1 MTQGP
6 ILTAAIIGAGNRG
19 ATHLATVSTLRQHF
33 RLVGVCDA
41 REERRQWATETYGVP
56 AFEHPV
62 ALLDAV
68 RPQVVGVVVPP
79 DAHHLVTAVAAARG
93 AHIITETPIATTLAM
108 ADHML
113 AAAQR
118 HNVLLEVSE
127 NVWRWPHE
135 RLKRLVVEQGL
146 LGQVTQVHFWYTS
159 GSYHGMAA
167 MRRFIAS
174 RPVRVWGVSA
184 PVAVQPFVE
193 VDGYTR
199 TQRTWELG
207 VIEFAGGELG
217 VYQWPIGTTH
227 GNGWEVVGTQGVI
240 AGNEVV
246 LWEDSRSRRGRR
258 LPIETV
264 LGTTADGSKTITHAQ
279 LTSEPP
285 LTWQN
290 PYRQYAL
297 PGPDDV
303 ARADTW
309 LGLHRSIVE
318 GRPAVYGASARTDLE
333 LLIAIR
339 ESSRQ
344 GGRRLD
350 LPVREPTELERQL
363 HAEFAQQYGAEPFED
378 AEALLARLFPAPSLT
393 RSPYSL
399 GVGATQPE

>member
-1 MTQGP
+1 M
-6 ILTAAIIGAGNRG
+6 LTAAIIGAGNRG
-19 ATHLATVSTLRQHF
+19 ATHLATVSTLREHY

-41 REERRQWATETYGVP
+41 REERRQWAAETYGVP
-56 AFEHPV
+56 TFAHPV

-93 AHIITETPIATTLAM
+93 AHVITETPIATTLAM

-113 AAAQR
+113 ASAER

-127 NVWRWPHE
+127 NVWRWPRE
-135 RLKRLVVEQGL
+135 LLKRLVVEQGL
-146 LGQVTQVHFWYTS
+146 LGQVTQVHLWYTS

-167 MRRFIAS
+167 MRRFITS
-174 RPVRVWGVSA
+174 RPVGVWGTSA
-184 PVAVQPFVE
+184 PVEVQPFVE
-193 VDGYTR
+193 VDGQTR

-217 VYQWPIGTTH
+217 VYQWPIGTTR
-227 GNGWEVVGTQGVI
+227 GNEWEVAGTQGAIV
-240 AGNEVV
+240 GNEVV
-246 LWEDSRSRRGRR
+246 LWEDSRRRRGRR

-264 LGTTADGSKTITHAQ
+264 LGTTADGSETITHAE
-279 LTSEPP
+279 LATEPP
-285 LTWQN
+285 LTWEN

-297 PGPDDV
+297 PSADDV

-318 GRPAVYGASARTDLE
+318 GRPSVYGASARTDLE

-344 GGRRLD
+344 ESRRLD
-350 LPVREPTELERQL
+350 LPLGAPTELEGQL
-363 HAEFAQQYGAEPFED
+363 HAEFVQQYGAEPFED
-378 AEALLARLFPAPSLT
+378 AEALLSRLFPAPSLS

-399 GVGATQPE
+399 GIGAASG

>member
-1 MTQGP
+1 M
-6 ILTAAIIGAGNRG
+6 LTAATIGAGNRG
-19 ATHLATVSTLRQHF
+19 ATHLATVSTLREHY

-41 REERRQWATETYGVP
+41 REERRQWAAETYGVP
-56 AFEHPV
+56 TFAHPV

-113 AAAQR
+113 ASAER

-127 NVWRWPHE
+127 NVWRWPRE

-159 GSYHGMAA
+159 GSYHGIAA
-167 MRRFIAS
+167 MRRFITS
-174 RPVRVWGVSA
+174 RPVSVLGVSA
-184 PVAVQPFVE
+184 PVAVQPFIE
-193 VDGYTR
+193 VDGQTR
-199 TQRTWELG
+199 SERTWELG
-207 VIEFAGGELG
+207 VIEFAEGERA
-217 VYQWPIGTTH
+217 VYQWPIGTTR
-227 GNGWEVVGTQGVI
+227 GNEWEVAGTQGAIV
-240 AGNEVV
+240 GNEVV
-246 LWEDSRSRRGRR
+246 LWEDSRRRRGRR

-264 LGTTADGSKTITHAQ
+264 LGTTADGSETITHAE
-279 LTSEPP
+279 LATEPP
-285 LTWQN
+285 LTWEN

-297 PGPDDV
+297 PSADDV

-318 GRPAVYGASARTDLE
+318 GRPSVYGASARTDLE

-344 GGRRLD
+344 ESRRLD
-350 LPVREPTELERQL
+350 LPLGAPTELEGQL
-363 HAEFAQQYGAEPFED
+363 HAEFVQQYGAEPFED
-378 AEALLARLFPAPSLT
+378 AEALLSRLFPAPSLS

-399 GVGATQPE
+399 GIGEASG

>member
-1 MTQGP
+1 MEGP
-6 ILTAAIIGAGNRG
+6 MLTAAIIGAGNRG

-41 REERRQWATETYGVP
+41 REERRQWAAETYGVP
-56 AFEHPV
+56 TFAHPV

-113 AAAQR
+113 ESAER

-146 LGQVTQVHFWYTS
+146 LGQVTQVHLWYTS

-167 MRRFIAS
+167 MRRFITS
-174 RPVRVWGVSA
+174 RPVGVRGVSA

-193 VDGYTR
+193 VDGQTR
-199 TQRTWELG
+199 SQRTWELG
-207 VIEFAGGELG
+207 VIEFADGELG
-217 VYQWPIGTTH
+217 VYQWPIGTTR
-227 GNGWEVVGTQGVI
+227 GNEWEVAGTQGAIV
-240 AGNEVV
+240 GNEVV
-246 LWEDSRSRRGRR
+246 LWEDSRRRRGRR

-264 LGTTADGSKTITHAQ
+264 LGASADGSETITHAE
-279 LTSEPP
+279 LATEPP
-285 LTWQN
+285 LTWEN

-297 PGPDDV
+297 PNADDV

-344 GGRRLD
+344 GNRRLD
-350 LPVREPTELERQL
+350 LPLPAPTELERQL
-363 HAEFAQQYGAEPFED
+363 HAEFAQQYGVAPFED
-378 AEALLARLFPAPSLT
+378 AEALLSRLFPAPSLS

-399 GVGATQPE
+399 GVSAASG

>member
-1 MTQGP
+1 M
-6 ILTAAIIGAGNRG
+6 LTAAIIGAGNRG

-41 REERRQWATETYGVP
+41 REERRQWAAETYGVP
-56 AFEHPV
+56 TFAHPV

-68 RPQVVGVVVPP
+68 RPQVVGAVVPP

-113 AAAQR
+113 ASAER

-127 NVWRWPHE
+127 NVWRWPRE

-146 LGQVTQVHFWYTS
+146 LGQVTQVHLWYTS

-167 MRRFIAS
+167 MRRFITS
-174 RPVRVWGVSA
+174 QPVGVRGVSA

-193 VDGYTR
+193 VDGQTR
-199 TQRTWELG
+199 SERTWELG
-207 VIEFAGGELG
+207 VIEFADGELG
-217 VYQWPIGTTH
+217 VYQWPIGTTR
-227 GNGWEVVGTQGVI
+227 GNEWEVAGTQGAIV
-240 AGNEVV
+240 GNEVV
-246 LWEDSRSRRGRR
+246 LWEDSRRRRGRR

-264 LGTTADGSKTITHAQ
+264 VGTTADGSETITHAQ
-279 LTSEPP
+279 LASEPP
-285 LTWQN
+285 VTWEN

-297 PGPDDV
+297 SSADDV

-318 GRPAVYGASARTDLE
+318 GRPAVYGVSARTDLE

-344 GGRRLD
+344 GTRRLD
-350 LPVREPTELERQL
+350 LPLREPTELEGQL

-378 AEALLARLFPAPSLT
+378 AEALLSRLFPAPSLS

-399 GVGATQPE
+399 GIGAASG

>member
-1 MTQGP
+1 M
-6 ILTAAIIGAGNRG
+6 LTAAIIGAGNRG

-41 REERRQWATETYGVP
+41 REERRQWAAETYGVP
-56 AFEHPV
+56 TFAHPV

-113 AAAQR
+113 ASAER

-146 LGQVTQVHFWYTS
+146 LGQVTQVHLWYTS

-167 MRRFIAS
+167 MRRFITS
-174 RPVRVWGVSA
+174 RPVGVWGTSA

-193 VDGYTR
+193 VDGQTR

-207 VIEFAGGELG
+207 VIEFAGGERAI
-217 VYQWPIGTTH
+217 YQWPIGTTR
-227 GNGWEVVGTQGVI
+227 GNEWEVAGTQGAIV
-240 AGNEVV
+240 GNEVV
-246 LWEDSRSRRGRR
+246 LWEDSRRRRGRR

-264 LGTTADGSKTITHAQ
+264 LGTTADGSETITHAE
-279 LTSEPP
+279 LATEPP
-285 LTWQN
+285 LTWEN

-297 PGPDDV
+297 PSVDDV

-344 GGRRLD
+344 GNRRLD
-350 LPVREPTELERQL
+350 LPLRGADGAGRAVARGVCAAVWGGAVRGRGGAAVT
-363 HAEFAQQYGAEPFED
+363 AVSGAQPQPV
-378 AEALLARLFPAPSLT
+378 AL
-393 RSPYSL
+393 
-399 GVGATQPE
+399 

>member
-1 MTQGP
+1 MTERP
-6 ILTAAIIGAGNRG
+6 VLTAAIIGAGNRG
-19 ATHLATVSTLRQHF
+19 ATHLATVDTLREHF

-41 REERRQWATETYGVP
+41 REERRQWAAETYGVP
-56 AFEHPV
+56 TFAHPV

-93 AHIITETPIATTLAM
+93 AHVITETPIATTLAM

-113 AAAQR
+113 ASAER

-146 LGQVTQVHFWYTS
+146 LGQVTQVHLWYTS

-167 MRRFIAS
+167 MRRFITS
-174 RPVRVWGVSA
+174 RPVGVWGTSA
-184 PVAVQPFVE
+184 PVAVRPFVE
-193 VDGYTR
+193 VDGLTR
-199 TQRTWELG
+199 SQRTWELG
-207 VIEFAGGELG
+207 VIEFADGELG
-217 VYQWPIGTTH
+217 VYQWPIGTTR
-227 GNGWEVVGTQGVI
+227 GNEWEVAGTQGAIV
-240 AGNEVV
+240 GNEVV

-258 LPIETV
+258 IPIETV
-264 LGTTADGSKTITHAQ
+264 LGTTADGSETITHAE
-279 LTSEPP
+279 LATEPP
-285 LTWQN
+285 VTWEN
-290 PYRQYAL
+290 PYSQYAL
-297 PGPDDV
+297 PSADDV

-318 GRPAVYGASARTDLE
+318 GRPAVYGTSARTDLE

-344 GGRRLD
+344 GNRRLD
-350 LPVREPTELERQL
+350 LPLREPTELERQL

-378 AEALLARLFPAPSLT
+378 AEALLTRLFPAPSLS

-399 GVGATQPE
+399 GVGGTQGE